1 MALGINSILGK
12 KGTDNTDATNCILD
26 HSLDNVVL
34 ALNFLARG
42 GNMIFRIL
50 HAIRLQYQHQ
60 VTMECEHGHQEDLK
74 VWTSDRGRNGKI
86 LGMCNRLTFL
96 MNVPIRYM

>member
-34 ALNFLARG
+34 ALNFLVRG
-42 GNMIFRIL
+42 GNMIFGIL
-50 HAIRLQYQHQ
+50 HDINIR
-60 VTMECEHGHQEDLK
+60 
-74 VWTSDRGRNGKI
+74 
-86 LGMCNRLTFL
+86 
-96 MNVPIRYM
+96 